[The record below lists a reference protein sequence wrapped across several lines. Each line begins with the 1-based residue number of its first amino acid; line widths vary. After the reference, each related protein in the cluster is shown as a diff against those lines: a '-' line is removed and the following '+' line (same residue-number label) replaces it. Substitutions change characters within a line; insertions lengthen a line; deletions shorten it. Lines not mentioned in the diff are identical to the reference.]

1 MSKLAQSIDKY
12 ETFQRSS
19 VVLATNSPYDPV
31 VYLNYAQANLLTW
44 RCYPGNKSTNNYHVH
59 CVIIQHYLSLI

>member
-1 MSKLAQSIDKY
+1 MSKLAQSIDIY

-31 VYLNYAQANLLTW
+31 VYLNYAQAKFTDLT
-44 RCYPGNKSTNNYHVH
+44 V
-59 CVIIQHYLSLI
+59 LSKK